1 MRNTFLIATTPLGRK
16 SVVLEGRYDPSNTT
30 ICIFGDHEYRDRRS
44 RQHIK
49 KHITDS
55 GLQYIP

>member
-1 MRNTFLIATTPLGRK
+1 MRNTFLIVTTPLDRK

-44 RQHIK
+44 RQHIEK
-49 KHITDS
+49 YITDS
-55 GLQYIP
+55 GLQDIP